1 MNTEGFRFDKDVL
14 QTLTEFDRSA
24 RMPHAVIIESP
35 DTEKAL
41 DLAVFLSMYAVCGE
55 KEKPCGMC
63 KNCRNA
69 KNKAHADIT
78 YPQLQAQ
85 KKAYTVEQMR
95 ELMKDAYVL
104 PNDAEAKVYIFERAD
119 ERFTTLIQNTFL
131 KLFEEPPQNVYFI
144 LLCKSAQSLLD
155 TILSRFTILRVK
167 GDESF
172 DEETLQA
179 AKAIVGGILQSREY
193 PLMQAVYTLNKENYS
208 KILAAVKRSLRDALA
223 VLSGAEPLGD
233 KETAQRLSGRLT
245 RKKTLEMIELCD
257 SFDDKMKQN
266 VNNNLL
272 TAWLCG
278 EFRRI
283 TWQR

>member
-1 MNTEGFRFDKDVL
+1 MNTEGFRFDSGVL
-14 QTLTEFDRSA
+14 QTLTEFDRSK
-24 RMPHAVIIESP
+24 RMPHAIIIESP
-35 DTEKAL
+35 DAEKAAE
-41 DLAVFLSMYAVCGE
+41 LAVFLSMYAVCGE
-55 KEKPCGMC
+55 AEKPCGVC
-63 KNCRNA
+63 KNCLNA
-69 KNKAHADIT
+69 RNKAHADIA

-104 PNDAEAKVYIFERAD
+104 PNDAAAKVYIFEHAD
-119 ERFTTLIQNTFL
+119 ERFTPLIQNTFL
-131 KLFEEPPQNVYFI
+131 KLFEEPPQNVSFI

-155 TILSRFTILRVK
+155 TILSRFTVIRVK

-172 DEETLQA
+172 DEETLLA
-179 AKAIVGGILQSREY
+179 AKTITAGITESREY
-193 PLMQAVYTLNKENYS
+193 PLMRAVYALNKDNYG
-208 KILAAVKRSLRDALA
+208 KIITAVKRSLRDALA
-223 VLSGAEPLGD
+223 VLSGAEPLGG
-233 KETAQRLSGRLT
+233 KETAQQRAGRLT
-245 RKKTLEMIELCD
+245 RKKLLEMIELCD

-278 EFRRI
+278 ELRRI